1 MLRRR
6 NDESLRCK
14 EGKKGKVPYGVS
26 ETSQPPSSDGENTG
40 EKRETHNT
48 SPQYGIPHCEWIGA
62 GTYGRLA
69 RTLWTPNEG
78 REMWYSVARKM
89 HNSEFRG
96 TEARLASPCL
106 PSENRWIAAARQGC
120 SSSRPLAFPLKSGQS
135 PSLPLLS
142 DSDRYYAVV
151 QVPMNGQP
159 HTLSRPACAWMVG
172 EAAAPLP
179 QYLIAVILVQ
189 VGSG

>member
-6 NDESLRCK
+6 NDESSRCK

-26 ETSQPPSSDGENTG
+26 ETSQPPSSDGGNTG
-40 EKRETHNT
+40 EGKRDTHNT

-62 GTYGRLA
+62 GTDGRLA

-96 TEARLASPCL
+96 AEARLASPCL

-120 SSSRPLAFPLKSGQS
+120 SSSRPLAFPLNPDEWTAAHAVT
-135 PSLPLLS
+135 PSLRLDGGGSCCP
-142 DSDRYYAVV
+142 A
-151 QVPMNGQP
+151 P
-159 HTLSRPACAWMVG
+159 TLSHRRHLGPSGFGLSFRSIWLANG
-172 EAAAPLP
+172 L
-179 QYLIAVILVQ
+179 AVLRDAYK
-189 VGSG
+189 